1 MPQRQVFCYPYCN
14 EDGMAELYLV
24 RHGQASFGA
33 DNYDELS
40 PSGHTQAGWLGEYFA
55 QAKLRFDRI
64 VIGTMQRHRQT
75 ADAILAAMGGLQAE
89 IAQDAGLNEYDFQA
103 LFAALGEEGTPPGS
117 SAGRSAFSSKKDFY
131 KGLRHALQLWA
142 DDRLPGPVPETWQ
155 QFQMRVQRARL
166 DIQRAGGKRVLVV
179 SSGGP
184 IAVTAQQVLQAPNA
198 TAIALN
204 LQIRN
209 SSVCQYVF
217 NDSAMSL
224 VSFNAVP
231 HLERAERHEFVTYG

>member
-1 MPQRQVFCYPYCN
+1 
-14 EDGMAELYLV
+14 MAELYLV

-40 PSGHTQAGWLGEYFA
+40 PSGRTQSSWLGEYFA
-55 QAKLRFDRI
+55 QANLRFDRV

-75 ADAILAAMGGLQAE
+75 ADAILAAMGGPQIEL
-89 IAQDAGLNEYDFQA
+89 AQDAGLNEYDFEA
-103 LFAALGEEGTPPGS
+103 LFAAVGDEGLP
-117 SAGRSAFSSKKDFY
+117 SALSATSSKKDFY
-131 KGLRHALQLWA
+131 KGLRHVLQLWA
-142 DDRLPGPVPETWQ
+142 DDRLPGAVPETWQ
-155 QFQMRVQRARL
+155 QFQTRVQRARS

-184 IAVTAQQVLQAPNA
+184 IAVTAQQVLQAPA
-198 TAIALN
+198 ASAIALN

-217 NDSAMSL
+217 NDDAMSL
-224 VSFNAVP
+224 VSFNSVP
-231 HLERAERHEFVTYG
+231 HLEHAERREFVTYG

>member
-1 MPQRQVFCYPYCN
+1 
-14 EDGMAELYLV
+14 MAELYLV

-40 PSGHTQAGWLGEYFA
+40 PSGRTQSSWLGEYFA
-55 QAKLRFDRI
+55 QANLRFDRV

-75 ADAILAAMGGLQAE
+75 ADAILAGMGGPPIEL
-89 IAQDAGLNEYDFQA
+89 AQDAGLNEYDFEA
-103 LFAALGEEGTPPGS
+103 LFAAVGDEGLP
-117 SAGRSAFSSKKDFY
+117 SALSATSSKKDFY
-131 KGLRHALQLWA
+131 KGLRHVLQLWA
-142 DDRLPGPVPETWQ
+142 DDRLPGAVPETWQ
-155 QFQMRVQRARL
+155 QFQTRVQRARS

-184 IAVTAQQVLQAPNA
+184 IAVTAQQVLQAPA
-198 TAIALN
+198 ASAIALN

-217 NDSAMSL
+217 NDDAMSL
-224 VSFNAVP
+224 VSFNSVP
-231 HLERAERHEFVTYG
+231 HLEHAERREFVTYG

>member
-1 MPQRQVFCYPYCN
+1 
-14 EDGMAELYLV
+14 MAELYLV

-33 DNYDELS
+33 ENYDELS
-40 PSGHTQAGWLGEYFA
+40 PSGRTQSRWLGEHFA
-55 QAKLRFDRI
+55 QAKLRFDRV

-75 ADAILAAMGGLQAE
+75 ADAILAAMGGPQVE

-103 LFAALGEEGTPPGS
+103 LFAAIGEEGLAPGW
-117 SAGRSAFSSKKDFY
+117 SATSSKKDFY
-131 KGLRHALQLWA
+131 KGLRHVLQLWA
-142 DDRLPGPVPETWQ
+142 DDRLPGRVPETWQ
-155 QFQMRVQRARL
+155 QFQTRVQRARIE
-166 DIQRAGGKRVLVV
+166 IQRAGGRRVLVV

-184 IAVTAQQVLQAPNA
+184 IAVTAQQVLEAPAA

-204 LQIRN
+204 MQVRN

-217 NDSAMSL
+217 NDGAMSL
-224 VSFNAVP
+224 VSFNSVP

>member
-1 MPQRQVFCYPYCN
+1 
-14 EDGMAELYLV
+14 MAELYLV

-33 DNYDELS
+33 KNYDELS
-40 PSGHTQAGWLGEYFA
+40 PSGRTQSLWLGEYFA
-55 QAKLRFDRI
+55 QANLRFDRV

-75 ADAILAAMGGLQAE
+75 ADAILAAMGGPQVE

-103 LFAALGEEGTPPGS
+103 LFAALGEEGLPPGL
-117 SAGRSAFSSKKDFY
+117 SAGLSATRSKKDFY
-131 KGLRHALQLWA
+131 KGLKHVLQLWA
-142 DDRLPGPVPETWQ
+142 DDRLPGRVPETWQ
-155 QFQMRVQRARL
+155 QFQARVQRARI
-166 DIQRAGGKRVLVV
+166 DIQRAGGRRVLVV

-184 IAVTAQQVLQAPNA
+184 IAVTAQQVLQTPAA

-217 NDSAMSL
+217 NDDAMSL
-224 VSFNAVP
+224 VSFNSVP
-231 HLERAERHEFVTYG
+231 HLEHAERREFVTYG

>member
-1 MPQRQVFCYPYCN
+1 
-14 EDGMAELYLV
+14 MAELYLV

-40 PSGHTQAGWLGEYFA
+40 PSGCTQSSWLGEYFA
-55 QAKLRFDRI
+55 QANLRFDRV

-75 ADAILAAMGGLQAE
+75 ADAILAAMGGPPIEL
-89 IAQDAGLNEYDFQA
+89 AQDAGLNEYDFEA
-103 LFAALGEEGTPPGS
+103 LFAAVGDEGLP
-117 SAGRSAFSSKKDFY
+117 SALSATSSKKDFY
-131 KGLRHALQLWA
+131 KGLRHVLQLWA
-142 DDRLPGPVPETWQ
+142 DDRLPGAVPETWQ
-155 QFQMRVQRARL
+155 QFQTRVQRARS

-184 IAVTAQQVLQAPNA
+184 IAVTAQQVLQAPA
-198 TAIALN
+198 ASAIALN

-217 NDSAMSL
+217 NDDAMSL
-224 VSFNAVP
+224 VSFNSVP
-231 HLERAERHEFVTYG
+231 HLEHAERREFVTYG

>member
-1 MPQRQVFCYPYCN
+1 
-14 EDGMAELYLV
+14 MAELYLV

-40 PSGHTQAGWLGEYFA
+40 PSGRTQSGWLGEYFA
-55 QAKLRFDRI
+55 QAGLRFDRI

-75 ADAILAAMGGLQAE
+75 ADAILAAMGGPQVE

-103 LFAALGEEGTPPGS
+103 LFAVLGETGMPPGLS
-117 SAGRSAFSSKKDFY
+117 TELSAGLSSTRSKKDFY
-131 KGLRHALQLWA
+131 KGLKHVLQLWA
-142 DDRLPGPVPETWQ
+142 EDRLPG
-155 QFQMRVQRARL
+155 
-166 DIQRAGGKRVLVV
+166 RVLVV

-184 IAVTAQQVLQAPNA
+184 ISVIAQQVLQAPNA
-198 TAIALN
+198 SAIALN
-204 LQIRN
+204 MQIRN

-217 NDSAMSL
+217 NGDAMSL
-224 VSFNAVP
+224 VSFNSVP

>member
-1 MPQRQVFCYPYCN
+1 
-14 EDGMAELYLV
+14 MAELYLV

-40 PSGHTQAGWLGEYFA
+40 PSGRTQSSWLGEYFA
-55 QAKLRFDRI
+55 QANLRFDRV

-75 ADAILAAMGGLQAE
+75 ADAILAAMGGPPIEL
-89 IAQDAGLNEYDFQA
+89 AQDAGLNEYDFEA
-103 LFAALGEEGTPPGS
+103 LFAAVGDEGLP
-117 SAGRSAFSSKKDFY
+117 SALSATSSKKDFY
-131 KGLRHALQLWA
+131 KGLRHVLQLWA
-142 DDRLPGPVPETWQ
+142 DDRLPGAVPETWQ
-155 QFQMRVQRARL
+155 QFQTRVQRARS

-184 IAVTAQQVLQAPNA
+184 IAVTAQQILQAPA
-198 TAIALN
+198 ASAIALN

-217 NDSAMSL
+217 NDDAMSL
-224 VSFNAVP
+224 VSFNSVP
-231 HLERAERHEFVTYG
+231 HLEHAERREFVTYG